1 MEGRGS
7 AASLTDDV
15 DTELNCVCVWV
26 CVFSVSHSES
36 EGEVQD
42 NRPSIDFSDLEDDSE
57 EEF

>member
-1 MEGRGS
+1 MRGNCNGD
-7 AASLTDDV
+7 AASVPDVV
-15 DTELNCVCVWV
+15 DTELNSVSG
-26 CVFSVSHSES
+26 FSVSHSES